1 MTDPRLP
8 RLLFIVL
15 LALGLLQWAHLYPQL
30 PNVMAAHFTA
40 NGTPNGY
47 QPKQAFFTLMFVV
60 LGLSAFVAFV
70 TPRILANKPPER
82 INLPNKAYW
91 LSPEHREET
100 VRFFQAQMA
109 WFGCAILFVLLYGT
123 SLAIN
128 ANLSASRHFD
138 SNRML
143 YVMVGFCLFSL
154 AWCISFVRHFMKAPS
169 SNAGNP
175 QS

>member
-1 MTDPRLP
+1 MNDPRLP
-8 RLLFIVL
+8 KLVFFLM
-15 LALGLLQWAHLYPQL
+15 LALGLLQWAHVYPQL
-30 PNVMAAHFTA
+30 PDAMAAHFAA

-47 QPKQAFFTLMFVV
+47 QAKQAFFTLMFVM
-60 LGLSAFVAFV
+60 LGLSAFVAFL
-70 TPRILANKPPER
+70 TPRILANKPPDR

-100 VRFFQAQMA
+100 VRYFHTQMG

-128 ANLSASRHFD
+128 ANLSSSRRFASN
-138 SNRML
+138 SML
-143 YVMVGFCLFSL
+143 YVMVGFTLYCAL
-154 AWCISFVRHFMKAPS
+154 WCIAFVRHFMKVPAQS
-169 SNAGNP
+169 VNNP